1 VKAENLK
8 DLIRRSSS
16 SRQFF
21 MSLPVPDQMELHRYN
36 EHVKTADQ
44 LRRYADYLQTNG
56 HL

>member
-1 VKAENLK
+1 MKAENLK

-16 SRQFF
+16 TRQFF
-21 MSLPVPDQMELHRYN
+21 MSLPVPDQMELHRHN

-44 LRRYADYLQTNG
+44 LHRYADYLQTNG